1 LPYLFLVAAIL
12 SEVVATISLRAS
24 ENLSKYGFVAVVI
37 IGYVSAF
44 LLLNQALVK
53 GIPLGVAYG
62 IWAASGVALVALLSI
77 PIFGESLTLIQ
88 VAGLVL
94 VLTGVLA
101 LEMGGTH

>member
-1 LPYLFLVAAIL
+1 MPYLFLVAAIL